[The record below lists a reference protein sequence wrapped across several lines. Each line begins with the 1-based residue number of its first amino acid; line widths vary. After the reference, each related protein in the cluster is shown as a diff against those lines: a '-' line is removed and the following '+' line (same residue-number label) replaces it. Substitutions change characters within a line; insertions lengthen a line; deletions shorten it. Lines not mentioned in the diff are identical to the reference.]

1 MRQYGRQ
8 PWYQLCAAAVVS
20 VRLIR
25 GHSACDALHGL
36 SGLSLE
42 AVDDATMAM
51 PPGGARF
58 ENVCSVAVTSD
69 VTVMKKGRL
78 LAGPPFSVSGA
89 HGLWA
94 GALFYLPEG
103 QTCHQLSDLSLNCW

>member
-1 MRQYGRQ
+1 MAGSHGT
-8 PWYQLCAAAVVS
+8 QLCAAAVVS
-20 VRLIR
+20 VRLSR
-25 GHSACDALHGL
+25 GHSACDALPGL
-36 SGLSLE
+36 SGRGRK
-42 AVDDATMAM
+42 AGDDATMVV

-58 ENVCSVAVTSD
+58 ENVCSVAVTRD

-89 HGLWA
+89 HGLRA
-94 GALFYLPEG
+94 GALLYLPEG